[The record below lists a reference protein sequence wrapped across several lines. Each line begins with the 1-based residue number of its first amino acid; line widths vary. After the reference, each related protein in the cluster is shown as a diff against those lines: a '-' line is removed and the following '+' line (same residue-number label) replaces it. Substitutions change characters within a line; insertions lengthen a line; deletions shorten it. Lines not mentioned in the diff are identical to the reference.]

1 MEHLDFV
8 KKLDNYGISFR
19 NTNVENKIKE
29 VEIPKYFGGSN
40 VIEIKNLKC
49 SYRES
54 EVFSRPTALQAIISQ
69 AIDIDSWKHSWHN
82 EIKPENYEKFLEI
95 IQEKIIDRAK
105 EVDFLITVMF
115 ILRKEISSGE
125 EKFNYGQVPTNVH

>member
-8 KKLDNYGISFR
+8 KELDNYGISFR
-19 NTNVENKIKE
+19 STNVENKTKE
-29 VEIPKYFGGSN
+29 VDIPKYFGDSN

-54 EVFSRPTALQAIISQ
+54 EVFSRPTALQSIISQ

-125 EKFNYGQVPTNVH
+125 EKI

>member
-8 KKLDNYGISFR
+8 KELDNYGISFR
-19 NTNVENKIKE
+19 STNVENKTKE
-29 VEIPKYFGGSN
+29 VEIPKYFGDSN

-54 EVFSRPTALQAIISQ
+54 EVFSRPTALQSIISQ

-125 EKFNYGQVPTNVH
+125 EKI

>member
-8 KKLDNYGISFR
+8 KELDNYGISFR
-19 NTNVENKIKE
+19 STNVENKTKE

-40 VIEIKNLKC
+40 VVEIKNMKC
-49 SYRES
+49 NYRDAEY
-54 EVFSRPTALQAIISQ
+54 FSRPTALQAIISQ
-69 AIDIDSWKHSWHN
+69 AIDMDGWKHSWHN

-95 IQEKIIDRAK
+95 IQKKIIDRAK
-105 EVDFLITVMF
+105 EIDFLITVMF

-125 EKFNYGQVPTNVH
+125 ENI